1 MTAERRPQIFTKG
14 ETEMIRI
21 PKSIR
26 EDVQA
31 LIDHECA
38 RKLDAMARKFEEAA
52 SR

>member
-1 MTAERRPQIFTKG
+1 MTTERHPQIFSAG

-21 PKSIR
+21 PKTIKDEVMAMVNR
-26 EDVQA
+26 ER
-31 LIDHECA
+31 A